1 MQTGMIL
8 DQAKGRRIDGLDVCS
23 TLPTHHN
30 YASFTRNHNSHII
43 ASDVIVKHRYGTDLR
58 SWHESPSSLSLGTFS
73 TGTKDVLAFLR
84 TTRRLRMYV
93 YTVLLLVVGCQLV

>member
-30 YASFTRNHNSHII
+30 YGKPYDRVQR
-43 ASDVIVKHRYGTDLR
+43 DVIVKYRYGTDLR